1 MRLMTSAKHSSLS
14 VPVLVKIGLITT
26 MLGLLTA
33 CSSGDMSDLQQYVR
47 AEKAKPPG
55 RIAPV
60 PEFKSYE
67 IVHYDAGDLR
77 DPFTRF
83 DSDAEI
89 VATSTS
95 GIPRPDLTTR
105 NRETLE
111 GFPLDTLRFVGH
123 LSMDGQDWAIIT
135 SPDRMVHRVRAGN
148 YAGTNFGKIVAVTES
163 RLLIDEVVPDGR
175 GGWIEREAALSLI
188 E

>member
-1 MRLMTSAKHSSLS
+1 
-14 VPVLVKIGLITT
+14 
-26 MLGLLTA
+26 
-33 CSSGDMSDLQQYVR
+33 
-47 AEKAKPPG
+47 
-55 RIAPV
+55 V

-67 IVHYDAGDLR
+67 IVDYSAGNLR

-83 DSDAEI
+83 EADAEI
-89 VATSTS
+89 VATIAG
-95 GIPRPDLTTR
+95 GIPGPDLAR

-111 GFPLDTLRFVGH
+111 SFPLDTLRFVGH

-135 SPDRMVHRVRAGN
+135 SPDRMVHRVSAGN
-148 YAGTNFGKIVAVTES
+148 YVGTNFGKIVAVTES

>member
-1 MRLMTSAKHSSLS
+1 MRLMTSAKHSSLL
-14 VPVLVKIGLITT
+14 VPALVKIGLITT
-26 MLGLLTA
+26 VLGLLTA
-33 CSSGDMSDLQQYVR
+33 CSGGDMSDLQQYLR

-67 IVHYDAGDLR
+67 IVHYEANDLR
-77 DPFTRF
+77 DPFMRF
-83 DSDAEI
+83 EADAEI
-89 VATSTS
+89 VATTTS
-95 GIPRPDLTTR
+95 GIPGPDLNR

-111 GFPLDTLRFVGH
+111 SFPLDTLRFVGH
-123 LSMDGQDWAIIT
+123 LSMDGQEWAIIT

-148 YAGTNFGKIVAVTES
+148 YVGTNFGKIVAVTEN
-163 RLLIDEVVPDGR
+163 RLLIDEVVADGR